1 MILYIIMDAF
11 QALMEAARALCLYK
25 LQNAL
30 IAGPEQWGMRDQNTG
45 FVWNALTVVFIL
57 VFWSCS
63 SQQLQGTHSA
73 GPTSRPRM
81 RSG

>member
-11 QALMEAARALCLYK
+11 QGLMEAARVLCLYK

-45 FVWNALTVVFIL
+45 FVWNDLTVVFIS

-73 GPTSRPRM
+73 GPIGRPRM